1 MNKVT
6 KIICA
11 VLLLVSVALTVVA
24 FACGFKEGLV
34 DAMLYWA
41 YALVAAGAV
50 AAVGFS
56 LFSSLKNNAKKTLI
70 TLGIGLVG
78 LAAIVGGAYLLASGD
93 PVHIVGA
100 QPSDA
105 TLKLTDTIL
114 NITYFTLAV
123 SVVSIILAAVVNS
136 VRSK

>member
-6 KIICA
+6 KIICF
-11 VLLLVSVALTVVA
+11 VLLVLSVILTIAA
-24 FACGFKEGLV
+24 FACKFKDPFV
-34 DAMLYWA
+34 DVMLYWA
-41 YALVAAGAV
+41 YALVIVGAV
-50 AAVGFS
+50 AAIGFS
-56 LFSSLKNNAKKTLI
+56 LFSSLKNNAKKTLV
-70 TLGIGLVG
+70 TRAIGLVA
-78 LAAIVGGAYLLASGD
+78 LAVIVGGAYLLASGD

-100 QPSDA
+100 QPTDA

-123 SVVSIILAAVVNS
+123 SVVSIIIAAVVNS